1 MDGFINDVAIGP
13 RARFCV
19 AAVGQEPRL
28 GRWDRVPSA
37 KNRFAIIPLRENV
50 EDNEDHIDDEMQ
62 GHDNKDEDDITEEA
76 SDDSS
81 DED

>member
-28 GRWDRVPSA
+28 GRWDRVSSA

-50 EDNEDHIDDEMQ
+50 EENEDQFDDEMRGNDDQ
-62 GHDNKDEDDITEEA
+62 DDITEEA
-76 SDDSS
+76 SDVSG